1 MTQVAN
7 RPISTKKS
15 SEANK
20 NALVT
25 DKVIEGK
32 KERGEVTAEI
42 FSKDI
47 KNGAG
52 MQVDFNGIPEPLK
65 QHDQWVAWI
74 LAPSLEIGKKPDK
87 IPINVKNCKG
97 ASSTDRKTWVP
108 FDKARVF
115 FEEKSGKN
123 LTVKQKVDG
132 KWVDRT
138 GPVAGVGF
146 VFSGIDPL
154 IGIDLDDCIGDDG
167 KLLPWADDI
176 VKSIDSYT
184 EISQSGRGIHTICYG
199 SKPGLACK
207 NRNVECYQVNRFF
220 AITGR
225 TLNGYGDIH
234 NRVDEIATFY
244 KKHLARPEEV
254 LPKPL
259 PDRTTYAESNVDTT
273 TVMARIRRSRSA
285 SKVESLLH
293 GNDDGYRSASEA
305 DQAVCN
311 YLAFYCGEIS
321 DAEAFHIVDRIFRES
336 SRYRKKWDQVHRSA
350 DGATYGQM
358 TINNAL
364 AGDRYKTREN
374 PPEPPPD
381 LPPLDTYDTE
391 PIDTPPEPSPETKPA
406 RRFGFIH
413 NSDLEAKIPE
423 WVVRPFIE
431 SDSLVQIFGDPNCG
445 KSFIGLD
452 IAACVATGKDFHGK
466 QTSKSGAAYYIAA
479 EGRNGIKRRLKAWE
493 NRYQQPLVGWPLF
506 ISTGAGNLC
515 DPESAAEIVDAIEG
529 AGEPPAVIVIDTLAR
544 NFGPGDE
551 NSTKDMNMFIAALDR
566 IRERYRCTIILIHH
580 TGHGDKSRG
589 RGAMALKGALDAEY
603 RLDKDIYGVVRCEA
617 TKMKDAEIP
626 EPMAFTIVSVE
637 IGMLD
642 EDGEPV
648 TSAVLDSTDY
658 KAPEKASTGKGKHQA
673 AAVKIVQDLYDQ
685 QRHNLEEKGFCP
697 STARVRVDDWR
708 TACIDSG
715 MNRTNFH
722 RVKHSLADQGVVF
735 IDHGFVTLS

>member
-1 MTQVAN
+1 MRPNKTPGSGTAAETGRVNDETISLYAGNAAKSQVH
-7 RPISTKKS
+7 
-15 SEANK
+15 
-20 NALVT
+20 
-25 DKVIEGK
+25 
-32 KERGEVTAEI
+32 
-42 FSKDI
+42 
-47 KNGAG
+47 
-52 MQVDFNGIPEPLK
+52 FNGIPEGLK
-65 QHDQWVAWI
+65 QRDHWVVWM
-74 LAPSLEIGKKPDK
+74 LSPSPDPDKKPDK
-87 IPINVKNCKG
+87 IPINPITGAG
-97 ASSTDRKTWVP
+97 ASSTQPETWTTYDYAVA
-108 FDKARVF
+108 FFNKKA
-115 FEEKSGKN
+115 GKKN
-123 LTVKQKVDG
+123 TAAG
-132 KWVDRT
+132 RAGT
-138 GPVAGVGF
+138 VAGIGY
-146 VFSGIDPL
+146 VFSKKDPYTGID
-154 IGIDLDDCIGDDG
+154 IDDCISNG
-167 KLLPWADDI
+167 KPLPWAGDI
-176 VKSIDSYT
+176 IKGIDSFT
-184 EISQSGRGIHTICYG
+184 EISQSGGGIHTIVEG
-199 SKPGLACK
+199 KKPGAACRK
-207 NRNVECYQVNRFF
+207 GSIECYDHGRFF

-225 TLNGYGDIH
+225 TINGYT
-234 NRVDEIATFY
+234 EIKSRQKALDAFY
-244 KKHLARPEEV
+244 HTHLQKPE
-254 LPKPL
+254 PAPQ
-259 PDRTTYAESNVDTT
+259 PDRTSYAESNVDTSI
-273 TVMARIRRSRSA
+273 VMERIRRSRSA
-285 SKVESLLH
+285 SKVESLLQ
-293 GNDDGYRSASEA
+293 GNNDGHRSASEA

-311 YLAFYCGEIS
+311 YLAFYCGEIP
-321 DAEAFHIVDRIFRES
+321 DAEAFHVIDRIFRES
-336 SRYRKKWDQVHRSA
+336 ARYRKKWDQIHRPA

-374 PPEPPPD
+374 PPEQPPD

-391 PIDTPPEPSPETKPA
+391 PIDTTPEPPTETKPT

-423 WVVRPFIE
+423 WIVRQFIE
-431 SDSLVQIFGDPNCG
+431 ADSLVQIFGDPGCG

-466 QTSKSGAAYYIAA
+466 TTSRSGAAYYIAA

-529 AGEPPAVIVIDTLAR
+529 AGEPPAVIVVDTLAR

-551 NSTKDMNMFIAALDR
+551 NSTKDMNLFIAALDR

-603 RLDKDIYGVVRCEA
+603 RLDKDIYGTVRCEA

-637 IGMLD
+637 IGMID

-673 AAVKIVQDLYDQ
+673 AAVKLLRDLYDQ
-685 QRHNLEEKGFCP
+685 HRQTLEEGGFCP
-697 STARVRVDDWR
+697 STARVTVDDWR
-708 TACIDSG
+708 NSCVPDL
-715 MNRTNFH
+715 MDRRNFH
-722 RVKHSLADQGVVF
+722 SVKNSL
-735 IDHGFVTLS
+735 IDHKVITIEHGFVMLS